1 MSRDRKMMW
10 RVRVMITRL
19 ISGRPTRIIG
29 WHSDGKR
36 PILGRVGKCE
46 ARS

>member
-1 MSRDRKMMW
+1 
-10 RVRVMITRL
+10 MILRL

-36 PILGRVGKCE
+36 PILGRIGKCE
-46 ARS
+46 AR